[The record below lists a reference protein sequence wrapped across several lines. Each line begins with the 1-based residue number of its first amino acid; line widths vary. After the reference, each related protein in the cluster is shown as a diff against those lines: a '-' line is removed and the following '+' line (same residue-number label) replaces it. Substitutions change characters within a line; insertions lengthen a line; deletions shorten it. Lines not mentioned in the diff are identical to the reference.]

1 MYIGPEKIIVVLV
14 IALIVLGP
22 ERLPQVARQAGRAYR
37 EFRRVT
43 SGLEAEVRDVFQE
56 PIRQAFSESAQAKEA
71 QQAQPPSVPSASEAA
86 PPALPSPSEPATQA
100 ATQAETEHVTQT
112 ATQPVAQ
119 PVTPPVATPVATPP
133 GDPSLN

>member
-43 SGLEAEVRDVFQE
+43 SGFEAEVRGALQE
-56 PIRQAFSESAQAKEA
+56 PMRAFSE
-71 QQAQPPSVPSASEAA
+71 PHPSERAPGSDEPSAPTTLA
-86 PPALPSPSEPATQA
+86 PAGP
-100 ATQAETEHVTQT
+100 
-112 ATQPVAQ
+112 
-119 PVTPPVATPVATPP
+119 ATPP
-133 GDPSLN
+133 GPPPGTAGPAPGHQPESPPVPAGDPGLN

>member
-1 MYIGPEKIIVVLV
+1 VYIGPEKIIVVLV

-43 SGLEAEVRDVFQE
+43 SGFEAEVRDALQE
-56 PIRQAFSESAQAKEA
+56 PMRAFSESHPAE
-71 QQAQPPSVPSASEAA
+71 SAPGPGDAAA
-86 PPALPSPSEPATQA
+86 PPALAPAGPATP
-100 ATQAETEHVTQT
+100 TSPPPWT
-112 ATQPVAQ
+112 AGPPPGQQPESR
-119 PVTPPVATPVATPP
+119 PVGTPA

>member
-56 PIRQAFSESAQAKEA
+56 PIRAFSDTHPSERPSGLNEA
-71 QQAQPPSVPSASEAA
+71 GVPSAGTPPTPSEAPS
-86 PPALPSPSEPATQA
+86 PPALGAPSPAP
-100 ATQAETEHVTQT
+100 ETTG
-112 ATQPVAQ
+112 AQ
-119 PVTPPVATPVATPP
+119 PVGTPA

>member
-43 SGLEAEVRDVFQE
+43 SGLEAEVRDVFHE
-56 PIRQAFSESAQAKEA
+56 PIRQAFSEP
-71 QQAQPPSVPSASEAA
+71 QPA
-86 PPALPSPSEPATQA
+86 PPAASQGGEQA
-100 ATQAETEHVTQT
+100 APQGALPPP
-112 ATQPVAQ
+112 A
-119 PVTPPVATPVATPP
+119 PVTPTVTQPAGTPA

>member
-1 MYIGPEKIIVVLV
+1 VYIGPEKIIVVLV

-71 QQAQPPSVPSASEAA
+71 QQAQPPSVPSASEAGA
-86 PPALPSPSEPATQA
+86 HPSEPVTQA